1 MKPKP
6 DKVQELERSV
16 AREDWPTALRIAS
29 KFRLSG
35 EERTAIQR
43 GHEALARPD
52 FYRAIGMDPDA
63 LYQAGVQA
71 LRRRWGTP

>member
-16 AREDWPTALRIAS
+16 AKEDWPNALRIAA

-43 GHEALARPD
+43 GYEALRCPD
-52 FYRAIGMDPDA
+52 FYRSIGMDPDA
-63 LYQAGVQA
+63 LYQAGIQA
-71 LRRRWGTP
+71 LRRRWGNP